1 MKEKAAAYVAAGL
14 VSEDQ
19 SDRIMRVI
27 EQERN
32 FTRVVNDVAAPDPV
46 AAASG
51 AGVTGRLSPAQLAA
65 LLAER
70 EAMMQ
75 TGGADAPTDQWR
87 VYRLI
92 VDRIQRGE
100 YLRLIVQ
107 ASAGAGKSFLLST
120 VFLLSLIH
128 ISEPTRPY

>member
-19 SDRIMRVI
+19 ADRIMRVI

-32 FTRVVNDVAAPDPV
+32 FTRVVNDVAAAPDPV

-51 AGVTGRLSPAQLAA
+51 AGVTGKLRPAQLAA

-75 TGGADAPTDQWR
+75 TGGADAAPTDQWR
-87 VYRLI
+87 VYSFI
-92 VDRIQRGE
+92 VDRIQPVSYTHLTLPTKR
-100 YLRLIVQ
+100 IV
-107 ASAGAGKSFLLST
+107 
-120 VFLLSLIH
+120 
-128 ISEPTRPY
+128 